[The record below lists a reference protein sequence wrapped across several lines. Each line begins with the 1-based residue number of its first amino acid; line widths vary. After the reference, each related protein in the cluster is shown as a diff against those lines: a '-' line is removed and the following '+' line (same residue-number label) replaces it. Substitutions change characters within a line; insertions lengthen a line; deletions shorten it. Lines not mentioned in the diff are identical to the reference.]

1 MGLGDARSFVL
12 GAPGFVPCS
21 GGGCQPRSWVWDAAL
36 SRERRR
42 VAGCGARP
50 VDELRRIWDAIVERK
65 KGLAEPSAAR
75 DGLRLRP
82 GAAPMRRP
90 LPPPRKA

>member
-1 MGLGDARSFVL
+1 
-12 GAPGFVPCS
+12 
-21 GGGCQPRSWVWDAAL
+21 
-36 SRERRR
+36 

-65 KGLAEPSAAR
+65 KGSAEPSAAR

-82 GAAPMRRP
+82 GAAPMRRT